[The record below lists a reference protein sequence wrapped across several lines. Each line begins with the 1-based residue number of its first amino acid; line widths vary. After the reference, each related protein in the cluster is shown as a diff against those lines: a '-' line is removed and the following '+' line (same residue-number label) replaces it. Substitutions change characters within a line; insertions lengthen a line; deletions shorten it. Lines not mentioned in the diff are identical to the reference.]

1 MDGTLRERTFGV
13 SFAVGEKLSIAS
25 QLDSLGVAF
34 IESPSPEG
42 NPKET
47 EYLKQLGTALKR
59 NASQAV
65 LFVQENS
72 VGSIPES
79 IKNVTLRA
87 SCSSSNLL
95 LLSPKNHGALEDN
108 LKLIRERVS
117 SFKKLGKSV
126 FFDARHFFDGFQED
140 TAYALSVLENAIKA
154 GASRLVLCDSKGAA
168 LPDQIE
174 KATKLVEAHFSSRQ
188 DVMIGIHAHNDCGLA
203 TANTLAAIKAG
214 ARHVQATVNG
224 VGERAGNADLCELL
238 PLLVLKLGY
247 DALNTGVPKEKQL
260 LGLKALS
267 EKVSAAC
274 GFSNPQQPFVS
285 ERAFAHT
292 DPSHIM
298 QVERS
303 PATYEVVNPELV
315 GNSRKLGVDDASLI
329 LSEMWQLGL
338 YSKDREVV
346 ARKVLAKMRELEAF
360 GYKFDEAKAS
370 VHLLI
375 LETIGSDIRPFQVTR
390 WETSTSRT
398 FNGSPDVTG
407 TIEVK
412 IGEGERA
419 KNISASAKGVGPIHA
434 MDVALRKALDTE
446 FPELK
451 SLKLVSYSLNIV
463 DSLSGT
469 AAAARARTEFVEEE
483 PQHLASNQPWAT
495 VAVSDDV
502 LDASIKALIDGYRYK
517 LIFRNKENRYV
528 IPDWKVA
535 LSERYSERC

>member
-95 LLSPKNHGALEDN
+95 LLSPKNHGGLEDN

-140 TAYALSVLENAIKA
+140 TAYALSVLENAVEA
-154 GASRLVLCDSKGAA
+154 GASTLVLCDSKGAA

-174 KATKLVEAHFSSRQ
+174 KATKLAEAHFSSRQ

-247 DALNTGVPKEKQL
+247 DALSTDVPKEKQL

-285 ERAFAHT
+285 EWAFAHT

-398 FNGSPDVTG
+398 LNGSPDVTG

-419 KNISASAKGVGPIHA
+419 KKISASAKGVGPIHA

-483 PQHLASNQPWAT
+483 LPHLASNQPWAT

-517 LIFRNKENRYV
+517 LIFRNKTNRYV